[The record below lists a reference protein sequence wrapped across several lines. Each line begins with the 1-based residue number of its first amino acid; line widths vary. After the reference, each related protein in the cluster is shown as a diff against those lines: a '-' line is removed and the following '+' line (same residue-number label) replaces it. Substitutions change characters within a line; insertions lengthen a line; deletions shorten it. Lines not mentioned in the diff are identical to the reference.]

1 MADYKLTYY
10 NIRGL
15 AEPTRYLFAM
25 AGVPYEDV
33 RIPYDP
39 ASSLPKDIKDNTPW
53 GQVPVLEY
61 KGELLA
67 QASAIARF
75 VAKRFNLAGRDEFE
89 AAKCDEYV
97 DAMKDFCIEAFR
109 AIRLEQD
116 LAKKAAIKVT
126 MMATVI
132 PKYLQKFEDILSRS
146 KSGWLVGD
154 GVTWADVYV
163 CVYISLNTDFHQ
175 LPLLDGYP
183 ALGKMYATLHAI
195 PEIKD
200 WVEKRPKTNT

>member
-1 MADYKLTYY
+1 MDKL
-10 NIRGL
+10 L
-15 AEPTRYLFAM
+15 
-25 AGVPYEDV
+25 
-33 RIPYDP
+33 
-39 ASSLPKDIKDNTPW
+39 
-53 GQVPVLEY
+53 
-61 KGELLA
+61 
-67 QASAIARF
+67 IARHRLSDDVINGRSLNNSDELSVSTF
-75 VAKRFNLAGRDEFE
+75 ESPQIALKFLIFNFL
-89 AAKCDEYV
+89 
-97 DAMKDFCIEAFR
+97 EAFR